1 LHHLILTT
9 FLVPDHSSPLVK
21 QLNCQSL
28 VPCRFQGRSN
38 PKFNLLNL
46 LPALIN
52 LLNNPFY
59 FSEFDIAGVILYVG
73 NMYLCNNQK
82 RQWLFITDGS
92 KFISEQ
98 KSEEQDCLLA
108 VSFSSPTTGEDS
120 ALFSNTLSG
129 NTVCDILIVVSVSQV
144 SVSYFETPK
153 LNTYI

>member
-1 LHHLILTT
+1 M
-9 FLVPDHSSPLVK
+9 
-21 QLNCQSL
+21 
-28 VPCRFQGRSN
+28 PCRFQGRSN

-52 LLNNPFY
+52 LLNNPVY

>member
-1 LHHLILTT
+1 M
-9 FLVPDHSSPLVK
+9 
-21 QLNCQSL
+21 
-28 VPCRFQGRSN
+28 PCRFQGRSN

>member
-1 LHHLILTT
+1 
-9 FLVPDHSSPLVK
+9 
-21 QLNCQSL
+21 
-28 VPCRFQGRSN
+28 
-38 PKFNLLNL
+38 
-46 LPALIN
+46 
-52 LLNNPFY
+52 LNNPFY

-108 VSFSSPTTGEDS
+108 VSFSSPTTGEDC

>member
-1 LHHLILTT
+1 M
-9 FLVPDHSSPLVK
+9 
-21 QLNCQSL
+21 
-28 VPCRFQGRSN
+28 PCRFQGRSN

-129 NTVCDILIVVSVSQV
+129 NTVCDILIVVSVP
-144 SVSYFETPK
+144 YFETSK
-153 LNTYI
+153 I

>member
-1 LHHLILTT
+1 M
-9 FLVPDHSSPLVK
+9 
-21 QLNCQSL
+21 
-28 VPCRFQGRSN
+28 
-38 PKFNLLNL
+38 
-46 LPALIN
+46 
-52 LLNNPFY
+52 NNPFY

-108 VSFSSPTTGEDS
+108 VSFSSPTTGEDC

-129 NTVCDILIVVSVSQV
+129 NTVCDILIVVSVP
-144 SVSYFETPK
+144 YFETSK
-153 LNTYI
+153 I